1 MENEK
6 LYGNRLPRILVL
18 LATYNGGKYI
28 EDQLKSILAQ
38 KNVDITI
45 SISDDGSTDQTY
57 NILKKY
63 IEEDKIRFHKNQTS
77 TGSAANNFLGM
88 ISRLTNEN
96 EYDYFSFADQ
106 DDIWFPDKI
115 SAAIESLFNFKS
127 VLYCS
132 NLTKWNTSEGSY
144 RLLKKDYPQKKFD
157 FLFEGGSAGC
167 TYVFTRSFALELKQ
181 FTSNLD
187 YSDWRGFSHDWLVYF
202 FARSKNFKVVIDSN
216 SYIHYRIHNANVH
229 GHLNQM
235 SIATIKHKSA
245 EVFNGYYQNHLVN
258 YIKYLDQNSEAYSIC
273 KKFLGNYFQRNYVIW
288 KYNLQL
294 MRDNKKFLIFAGLN
308 LLKFK

>member
-1 MENEK
+1 MTNV
-6 LYGNRLPRILVL
+6 LVL
-18 LATYNGGKYI
+18 LATFNGENFLREQI
-28 EDQLKSILAQ
+28 DSVLNQSC
-38 KNVDITI
+38 VDIRLI
-45 SISDDGSTDQTY
+45 VADDASSDQTCVILTEEY
-57 NILKKY
+57 NFPN
-63 IEEDKIRFHKNQTS
+63 IELSKNLPG
-77 TGSAANNFLGM
+77 TGSAANNFLTM
-88 ISRLTNEN
+88 VSRLNFE
-96 EYDYFSFADQ
+96 EKFDYVAFSDQ
-106 DDIWFPDKI
+106 DDIWLPSKMEVATLSLDKNN
-115 SAAIESLFNFKS
+115 AD
-127 VLYCS
+127 LYCS
-132 NLTKWNTSEGSY
+132 NLTKWDTSNNSY
-144 RLLKKDYPQKKFD
+144 SLLKKDFPQKKFD

-167 TYVFTRSFALELKQ
+167 TYVFTRDFAKQ
-181 FTSNLD
+181 LQFFLTAVDTTN
-187 YSDWRGFSHDWLVYF
+187 WKAFSHDWLVYF

-308 LLKFK
+308 LLKFQ